1 MVDSFAPGVASL
13 PRQWHQC
20 AYLLVGQS
28 RLSGYIDWVAGT
40 ERRSETASRAL
51 DVAEEL
57 TQTRGFN
64 GFSYADIA
72 SRLGVTKAALHFHF
86 RTKAD
91 LGEALIARYTE
102 RFLAALADI
111 DATVAP
117 SRNRLGAYVEIYRGV
132 LEANRMCLC
141 GMLAAEQ
148 ATLPEPMR
156 RGIQEF
162 FEANANW
169 LTSAITA
176 GREAGTLHG
185 SADAA
190 DAGRWFV
197 GALEGSM
204 MLARLQE
211 DREAFDRT
219 ASMLLD
225 AVA

>member
-1 MVDSFAPGVASL
+1 VAA
-13 PRQWHQC
+13 Q
-20 AYLLVGQS
+20 
-28 RLSGYIDWVAGT
+28 
-40 ERRSETASRAL
+40 ERRSDTASRAL
-51 DVAEEL
+51 DIAEEL

-72 SRLGVTKAALHFHF
+72 ARLGVTKAALHFHF

-91 LGEALIARYTE
+91 LGEALVARYTE

-111 DATVAP
+111 DATVP
-117 SRNRLGAYVEIYRGV
+117 SSRNRLGAYVELYRNV

-162 FEANANW
+162 FEANERW
-169 LTSAITA
+169 LTTTITA
-176 GREAGTLHG
+176 GRDAGALHG
-185 SADAA
+185 STDAA

-204 MLARLQE
+204 MLARLLQ
-211 DREAFDRT
+211 DRAAFDRT
-219 ASMLLD
+219 ASMLLE